1 MEAQEDWQ
9 HIQAEQA
16 LMRKEEEKKMT
27 PSMFDQMTRGPQ
39 EDPFPKFPSPG
50 PGSNLFPS
58 YPPTTPFGMLQ
69 QQALQHQLKDKDDSD
84 ELDNESIGSSPSST
98 TKRKLS
104 DDGCDTDEKDES
116 GQPRDKR
123 LRTTI
128 LPEQLDFLYQKYQV
142 ESNPS
147 RKMLEQIAS
156 EVGLRKKTEI
166 DF

>member
-1 MEAQEDWQ
+1 MMNQVNILPEGGRRSVEAQEDWQ

-69 QQALQHQLKDKDDSD
+69 QQALQHQLKDKD
-84 ELDNESIGSSPSST
+84 ECPSNRQMRYRVIS
-98 TKRKLS
+98 
-104 DDGCDTDEKDES
+104 
-116 GQPRDKR
+116 
-123 LRTTI
+123 
-128 LPEQLDFLYQKYQV
+128 
-142 ESNPS
+142 
-147 RKMLEQIAS
+147 
-156 EVGLRKKTEI
+156 
-166 DF
+166 